1 MGRKKLNRTDDEIR
15 EQWRA
20 RRMRYYN
27 RHKRLERKRALDR
40 YYKNKGCV
48 NVIVETKKLSEEMF

>member
-1 MGRKKLNRTDDEIR
+1 MGRRRLYNTPEEKRIATNE
-15 EQWRA
+15 

-40 YYKNKGCV
+40 YYENKRDLQ
-48 NVIVETKKLSEEMF
+48 NSQ